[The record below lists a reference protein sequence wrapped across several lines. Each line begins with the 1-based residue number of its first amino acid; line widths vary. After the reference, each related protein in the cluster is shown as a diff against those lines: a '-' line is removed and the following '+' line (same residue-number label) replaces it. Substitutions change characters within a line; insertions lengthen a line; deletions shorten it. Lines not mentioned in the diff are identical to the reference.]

1 MISMEFSC
9 KQRKVVSSSNIETN
23 IRKNRFLEDF
33 KSCNVYQ
40 HVCMLPL
47 STVSQW
53 KQTAG
58 NVYCASCVLVR
69 VPNTNKLGNHL

>member
-1 MISMEFSC
+1 MEVSC
-9 KQRKVVSSSNIETN
+9 KRRKVMSSSNIKTN
-23 IRKNRFLEDF
+23 ICKNRFLEDF

-40 HVCMLPL
+40 RVCMLPL

-53 KQTAG
+53 KQTVG
-58 NVYCASCVLVR
+58 NVYYAACILVC